1 VSGVALM
8 RVAALAA
15 LAALANLMAGC
26 GALGPE
32 HQRPA
37 VTLPASF
44 AGATADGASAAPGI
58 AANWWTLFG
67 DAELSRRVEQ
77 ALAANSDIAQ
87 AVARVQ
93 QAQAVVREADGA
105 RLPGVNAGASAS
117 RGRGLSVAPAA
128 VSGSTRAAVSTSLEI
143 DFWGR
148 LQRATE
154 AARAQLLASGYERD
168 TVALSVAS
176 LVMQNGLAVRSL
188 DEQIDATRQVLA
200 SRESALRVF
209 GARLQGGV
217 GSRLDVE
224 QAEAQR
230 ADAAL
235 QLRDLQRQR
244 ALAESQIAW
253 LSGQPGARLE
263 PAPSGPEP
271 AVPPPGLPS
280 SLLDR
285 RPDVRRAEQALV
297 AATAQVGIARAA
309 MRPTLSLT
317 GSLGQQSRE
326 LGDLL
331 TAGSRIWSLGFG
343 LALPLF
349 DGGRLAARAD
359 GAQARLAEAVA
370 AYQAAAAAAF
380 EVADALNN
388 LSAARNA
395 TPDHEARTAAAE
407 QALRLARARRDAGYS
422 PLLEL
427 LDAERTMISARLDLL
442 RNRQTR
448 QQATLELIKALGG
461 GWTADAATA
470 GR

>member
-1 VSGVALM
+1 
-8 RVAALAA
+8 
-15 LAALANLMAGC
+15 
-26 GALGPE
+26 
-32 HQRPA
+32 
-37 VTLPASF
+37 
-44 AGATADGASAAPGI
+44 
-58 AANWWTLFG
+58 
-67 DAELSRRVEQ
+67 
-77 ALAANSDIAQ
+77 
-87 AVARVQ
+87 VARVQ

-105 RLPGVNAGASAS
+105 RLPGVDAGASAS

-128 VSGSTRAAVSTSLEI
+128 VSGSTRAAVSTSFEI

-154 AARAQLLASGYERD
+154 AARAQPLASGYERD

-188 DEQIDATRQVLA
+188 DE
-200 SRESALRVF
+200 
-209 GARLQGGV
+209 
-217 GSRLDVE
+217 
-224 QAEAQR
+224 
-230 ADAAL
+230 
-235 QLRDLQRQR
+235 
-244 ALAESQIAW
+244 QIAW

-380 EVADALNN
+380 REVADALNN

-422 PLLEL
+422 PLPEL

>member
-1 VSGVALM
+1 MSGVALM

-188 DEQIDATRQVLA
+188 DEQI
-200 SRESALRVF
+200 
-209 GARLQGGV
+209 
-217 GSRLDVE
+217 
-224 QAEAQR
+224 
-230 ADAAL
+230 
-235 QLRDLQRQR
+235 
-244 ALAESQIAW
+244 AW

-380 EVADALNN
+380 REVANALNN